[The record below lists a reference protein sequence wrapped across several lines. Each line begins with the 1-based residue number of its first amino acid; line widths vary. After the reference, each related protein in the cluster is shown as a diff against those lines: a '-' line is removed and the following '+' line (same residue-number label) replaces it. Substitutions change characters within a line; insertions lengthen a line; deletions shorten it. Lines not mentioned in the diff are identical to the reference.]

1 MFKHIFIYWSNVVDS
16 PAILFKVNLWAYVN
30 IRTFKLKLSNVL
42 TYFILGLRN
51 LKQKEIKVLYKD
63 LTFESLYNF
72 LFVYIFFFLLFFF
85 FFYLIFLSISAL
97 NNIFFVF
104 I

>member
-1 MFKHIFIYWSNVVDS
+1 M
-16 PAILFKVNLWAYVN
+16 
-30 IRTFKLKLSNVL
+30 KLSNVL

-63 LTFESLYNF
+63 LTFESLY
-72 LFVYIFFFLLFFF
+72 IFFFIYLIIFIFFF
-85 FFYLIFLSISAL
+85 FF
-97 NNIFFVF
+97 F

>member
-85 FFYLIFLSISAL
+85 FFI
-97 NNIFFVF
+97 
-104 I
+104 